1 MHLNSLYGKGSSPL
15 ARGLQIIPLGRI
27 SPRRIIPARAG
38 FTTSRTCAGRS
49 SPDHPRSR
57 GVYETVRRSSS
68 PMSGS
73 SPLARGLPL
82 AGFFL
87 AAYARIIPARAGF
100 TRIMQQSRRAFQDHP
115 RSRGVYQFQHP
126 FVFKSL
132 GSSPLAR
139 GLPLRFLSRRPRPGI
154 IPARAGFTNR
164 FHVKHS
170 SKKDHPRSRG
180 VYATNIRTCGGP
192 FGSSPLARGLRLRRQ
207 CKGSRV
213 GIIPARA
220 GFTPDEVKRLYDF

>member
-100 TRIMQQSRRAFQDHP
+100 TPSVCVAFTSIQDHP
-115 RSRGVYQFQHP
+115 RSRGVYTDNAAITP
-126 FVFKSL
+126 CIS

-139 GLPLRFLSRRPRPGI
+139 GLPVPASIRLQVPGI
-154 IPARAGFTNR
+154 IPARAGFTIEIP
-164 FHVKHS
+164 FS
-170 SKKDHPRSRG
+170 APPPGDHPRSRG
-180 VYATNIRTCGGP
+180 VYQ
-192 FGSSPLARGLRLRRQ
+192 SV
-207 CKGSRV
+207 SRE
-213 GIIPARA
+213 
-220 GFTPDEVKRLYDF
+220 T